1 MIVDNQIRDKK
12 PQHVINREAVKISA
26 LSSNKIGKYEYL
38 KGEEILRYNQKQI
51 IDQAKF
57 TYYPLGKAFEKQIKT
72 IEDQWKKQVKAS
84 EDLKLKEQTKAIE
97 GKSDDKLSIQ
107 KEKYDRLLSER
118 VDEIRKRSG
127 EINYNKLIYRFTTPG
142 IVPINF
148 IKFKGPFNTFK
159 EIRDSD
165 KTLQEIEEDQKKL
178 KSSLYEITSGNL
190 KHKREY
196 QSDTVKNVQS
206 LYDSRQKVN
215 VLFNDNAKIRS
226 ESIHKLK

>member
-72 IEDQWKKQVKAS
+72 IEDQWKKQVKAL

-97 GKSDDKLSIQ
+97 GKSDDKLSMQ

-165 KTLQEIEEDQKKL
+165 KTLQEREEDQKKL

-196 QSDTVKNVQS
+196 QLDTVKNVQS

>member
-1 MIVDNQIRDKK
+1 MISRLEIKK
-12 PQHVINREAVKISA
+12 PQYDINREAVKISA

-72 IEDQWKKQVKAS
+72 IEDQWKKQVKAL

-97 GKSDDKLSIQ
+97 GKSDNKLSIQ

-196 QSDTVKNVQS
+196 QLDTVKNVQG

>member
-1 MIVDNQIRDKK
+1 MIIDNQIRDKK
-12 PQHVINREAVKISA
+12 PQYVINREAVKISA

-72 IEDQWKKQVKAS
+72 IEDQWKKQVKAL

-97 GKSDDKLSIQ
+97 GKTDDKLSIQ

-196 QSDTVKNVQS
+196 QLDTVKNVQS